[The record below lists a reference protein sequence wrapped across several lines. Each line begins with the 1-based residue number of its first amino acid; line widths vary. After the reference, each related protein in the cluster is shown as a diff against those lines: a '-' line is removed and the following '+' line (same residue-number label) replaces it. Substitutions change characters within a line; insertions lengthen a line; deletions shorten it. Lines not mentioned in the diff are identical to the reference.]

1 METIQ
6 YEVTDGIALLTLNR
20 PDVLNGINPKMIEE
34 VRAAVADFSGD
45 DQARVLVMTGAGR
58 AFCSGADL
66 ATAPTKDDGMTTGQ
80 RVAHGMDTG
89 FNPMVREIAEAPKP
103 VLAAVNGTTAGG
115 GVGLALSADIVVA
128 ARSAS
133 FI

>member
-58 AFCSGADL
+58 AFLFRRRSGDRADQ
-66 ATAPTKDDGMTTGQ
+66 G
-80 RVAHGMDTG
+80 
-89 FNPMVREIAEAPKP
+89 
-103 VLAAVNGTTAGG
+103 
-115 GVGLALSADIVVA
+115 
-128 ARSAS
+128 
-133 FI
+133 